1 MSATAQP
8 AAGGPVW
15 DLAFL
20 RAGLLATLPVA
31 ALGAL
36 VVGLLSGWAAAV
48 SVLVG
53 AAVVSL
59 FFCVSGAVIAW
70 AGRVGDAFTLPAALG
85 TFVVKV
91 AVIAAVL
98 QSLPTDGWLD
108 LRVLA
113 WTVIAGA
120 LLWSVVQGRWVWTR
134 QLLYVTPPA
143 PPGPG
148 GQDRTAGTQPRAAS
162 PAADPETRTTR
173 G

>member
-1 MSATAQP
+1 MSSAAP
-8 AAGGPVW
+8 AAAGGPVW

-31 ALGAL
+31 AVGAL
-36 VVGLLSGWAAAV
+36 VVGVVLGWAAAV

-53 AAVVSL
+53 AAVVTG

-85 TFVVKV
+85 TFVLKV
-91 AVIAAVL
+91 AVIAAVF

-108 LRVLA
+108 LAVLA

-134 QLLYVTPPA
+134 QLYYVTPPA
-143 PPGPG
+143 PPAAAAEE
-148 GQDRTAGTQPRAAS
+148 RTATAQPPATG